1 MKISNNRTFL
11 IIVFGFIFVFLT
23 GACAYASG
31 SFMVMVKDVLGIKDE
46 HVKMLDTEGTEIG
59 VFSVDDNIKI
69 GARSVYGDHNNCII
83 VFDID
88 KVDEQPICDNKEN
101 DLPDFYNVTIQT
113 IGSNTSGYY
122 YPFDENPDDNKMQ
135 YVVSINGRNIQGDFV
150 TIVFNRIGYGL
161 DTDNKD
167 EQRVISDGSWTLHF
181 RLDYKSAIRKMKS
194 LDQLELCN
202 NYFAISNCE
211 ISPMSFSYRIK
222 WLSDDLKNQREKN
235 MDNLYKEVEKTSMNL
250 AEVYMKD
257 GSKVDYHYSGAEGS
271 YSDSGLKLQI
281 YYDFDRCIS
290 LDDVDF
296 IRIGNVKLE

>member
-1 MKISNNRTFL
+1 MKISIKRTFL
-11 IIVFGFIFVFLT
+11 IIFFGFIFVFLI

-31 SFMVMVKDVLGIKDE
+31 SFMVMVKDILGMKDE

-69 GARSVYGDHNNCII
+69 EARSVYGDHNNCII

-101 DLPDFYNVTIQT
+101 DLPDFYNVAIQN

-122 YPFDENPDDNKMQ
+122 YPFDENPDDKKMQ

-167 EQRVISDGSWTLHF
+167 EQRVISDGRWTLHF

-194 LDQLELCN
+194 LDQLEVCN

-222 WLSDDLKNQREKN
+222 WLSDDLKSQREKN
-235 MDNLYKEVEKTSMNL
+235 MDILYKEVEKTSMNL

-271 YSDSGLKLQI
+271 YSDLGLKLQI
-281 YYDFDRCIS
+281 YYDFDRDIN

-296 IRIGNVKLE
+296 INIGNVRLE